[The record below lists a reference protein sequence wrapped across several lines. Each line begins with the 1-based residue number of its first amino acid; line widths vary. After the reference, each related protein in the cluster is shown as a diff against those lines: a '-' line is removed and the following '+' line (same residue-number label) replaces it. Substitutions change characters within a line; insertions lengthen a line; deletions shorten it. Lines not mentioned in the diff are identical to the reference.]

1 MSLSD
6 FHLMGTGEVTSPRCN
21 TVVAVKYCSDCGHG
35 EARYHHCHNWD
46 CPECYFWNA
55 SDSAYDVVQ
64 RLLGVQRANAAIG
77 KHPGRILHVTFSV
90 PLSEWEDFRLDKAR
104 RKLYRFAKM
113 VGIYGGAVVFHAYRI
128 REELKVPLLDAMK
141 GTGLIGG
148 LWAGVHEDLLGLG
161 SWKSYV
167 VLGPHF
173 HVLGFYPHVLMKSNV
188 FYETTGW
195 TYKAIG
201 VTRTRNVFKTARY
214 QLSHVAIDG
223 SLQAITYFGVA
234 AYNMTCVETVKTITF
249 ETCPKCGSDNYFL
262 LRCGAHRF
270 EQLSAGVQLIDGKF
284 QRVKPDDSELILHV
298 RLVKTVKFFT
308 VRTEQAGLA
317 SFGVAC

>member
-1 MSLSD
+1 MSLAD
-6 FHLMGTGEVTSPRCN
+6 FHLMGTGEVTSPDCN
-21 TVVAVKYCSDCGHG
+21 TVVAVKYCRDCGQVA
-35 EARYHHCHNWD
+35 ARYHHCHNWE

-55 SDSAYDVVQ
+55 SDSAYDVEQ
-64 RLLGVQRANAAIG
+64 RLMGVQRANSAIG
-77 KHPGRILHVTFSV
+77 KHPGRVLHVTFSV
-90 PLSEWEDFRLDKAR
+90 PLSEWEDFHLGRAR

-113 VGIYGGAVVFHAYRI
+113 IGLLGGAVVFHAYRI
-128 REELKVPLLDAMK
+128 REELRTPLLEALK
-141 GTGLIGG
+141 GSGLIGG

-173 HVLGFYPHVLMKSNV
+173 HVLGFYPRTLMKSNA
-188 FYETTGW
+188 FYEATGW

-201 VTRTRNVFKTARY
+201 ITQARNVFKTARY

-223 SLQAITYFGVA
+223 RSQAVTYFGIA
-234 AYNMTCVETVKTITF
+234 SYNKTSVKSVKMTTF
-249 ETCPKCGSDNYFL
+249 ETCPKCGSDDYFL

-270 EQLSAGVQLIDGKF
+270 EQLSAGVQLIDGKYR
-284 QRVKPDDSELILHV
+284 RVKPDDSELILHV

-308 VRTEQAGLA
+308 VRTEQVGLA
-317 SFGVAC
+317 VFGVTA